1 MAPNLKE
8 LGLCDT
14 VNSLFRDEILR
25 AFFKVFGA
33 SCWARKLRPY
43 SLVSI

>member
-14 VNSLFRDEILR
+14 VKTLFRDEILR
-25 AFFKVFGA
+25 AFFMAHDVFHDRDFMRQTA
-33 SCWARKLRPY
+33 W
-43 SLVSI
+43 